1 MPRVPRPKHEIS
13 KIRPK
18 EQAKKAENLPE
29 LQPQKTIQVN
39 QEQDKPMV
47 DRKGMEESVMVRHE
61 ARKIV
66 I

>member
-1 MPRVPRPKHEIS
+1 MKS
-13 KIRPK
+13 
-18 EQAKKAENLPE
+18 AKFGQKSRQRKAENLPE